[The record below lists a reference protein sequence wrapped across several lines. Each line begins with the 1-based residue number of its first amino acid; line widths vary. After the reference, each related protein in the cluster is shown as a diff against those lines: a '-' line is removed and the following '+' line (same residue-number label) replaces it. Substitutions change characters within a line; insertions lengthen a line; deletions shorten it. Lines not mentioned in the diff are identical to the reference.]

1 MPSAQQVVDRLH
13 PGASPS
19 ETVPDE
25 IRAFYTHVKE
35 RGARTSAEA
44 ALQSKLP
51 EMEPGRFLDRVFH
64 DIESSVGPTV
74 DTVLDFGGSAG
85 TLLVLLES
93 RVRIRRRVCYDIISP
108 PCLMPGVEYIT
119 GAWDELTRQTPDG
132 SIDVILASEV
142 IEHVFDPDAMVE
154 LCKRLLKPGGL
165 LVITTP
171 NLASALNRLALLLG
185 RQPADTEVSTV
196 SRFGYPG
203 ACHRPVVGHIRVF
216 TFGALLEFLRFHGLA
231 VQHGY
236 TVPRDLIFEP
246 DDPRI
251 RIHRFNVLLERIA
264 GRFGKSLASRTVV
277 IARTA
282 P

>member
-1 MPSAQQVVDRLH
+1 MPSAQQVVDRVH
-13 PGASPS
+13 PGASSS
-19 ETVPDE
+19 ESVPNE
-25 IRAFYTHVKE
+25 IRAFYSQVKE
-35 RGARTSAEA
+35 RERRTLAETTF
-44 ALQSKLP
+44 QTKLA

-64 DIESSVGPTV
+64 DIESLAGPKI
-74 DTVLDFGGSAG
+74 DTVLDFGGSTGA
-85 TLLVLLES
+85 LLVLLGS
-93 RVRIRRRVCYDIISP
+93 RVNIRRRVCYDIFPP
-108 PCLMPGVEYIT
+108 PCLVPGVEYIT
-119 GAWDELTRQTPDG
+119 GAWEELARQIPDR
-132 SIDVILASEV
+132 SIDVIVASEV

-196 SRFGYPG
+196 SMFGYPG
-203 ACHRPVVGHIRVF
+203 ALHRPVVGHIRVF

-231 VQHGY
+231 IQHAY

-246 DDPRI
+246 NDPRI
-251 RIHRFNVLLERIA
+251 RIHRFNVRLERIA
-264 GRFGKSLASRTVV
+264 SRFGKSLASRTVV

-282 P
+282 R